1 MAEEADKA
9 ADSAEKAYAAASVEA
24 EQAAMPEVSAKA
36 KMARKEADKRPEA
49 GAAAKSAAQPEK
61 KTSRRKVSSRP
72 APKHKNAPVEP
83 VRPAPPT
90 IVQLKEKIMASS
102 KSTDFTKSLSD
113 VMSDMQSRAQT
124 AYEKSSEITGEMSE
138 FAKGNVEAMVE
149 AGKLLAAG
157 MQNMGKTYVEDAK
170 SAYETVTGDLK
181 EVAAIKSPSE
191 LFQLQGKLARR
202 NFDAMVAFS
211 SKQTET
217 MMKLANESFAPI
229 SSRMSVA
236 AEKIS
241 KAA

>member
-1 MAEEADKA
+1 MAEAADKA
-9 ADSAEKAYAAASVEA
+9 TDSAEKAYADASAEAKPTPSAA
-24 EQAAMPEVSAKA
+24 VSAKA
-36 KMARKEADKRPEA
+36 KVAEEEAKPKPV
-49 GAAAKSAAQPEK
+49 AK
-61 KTSRRKVSSRP
+61 P
-72 APKHKNAPVEP
+72 APKPKKKKTKISSKVSAK
-83 VRPAPPT
+83 PAPKPKKAAPPPVQPAQPSIT
-90 IVQLKEKIMASS
+90 QLKEKIMASS

-124 AYEKSSEITGEMSE
+124 AYEKSSEMTGEMSE

-157 MQNMGKTYVEDAK
+157 MQDMGKTYVEDAK

>member
-1 MAEEADKA
+1 MAEAADKA
-9 ADSAEKAYAAASVEA
+9 TDTAEKAYAEASAKAKPTPPTV
-24 EQAAMPEVSAKA
+24 VSAKA
-36 KMARKEADKRPEA
+36 KVAEEEAKPKPI
-49 GAAAKSAAQPEK
+49 AK
-61 KTSRRKVSSRP
+61 P
-72 APKHKNAPVEP
+72 APKPKKKTNINSKVSAKPAPKPKKAAPVP
-83 VRPAPPT
+83 ARPAQPT
-90 IVQLKEKIMASS
+90 ITQLKEKIMASS

>member
-1 MAEEADKA
+1 MAEAADKGT
-9 ADSAEKAYAAASVEA
+9 DSAEKAYAEASAQAKPAAPA
-24 EQAAMPEVSAKA
+24 QASAKDKVAAQEAMPKPVVKPAPKSKKTKKTTSSSKVSAK
-36 KMARKEADKRPEA
+36 
-49 GAAAKSAAQPEK
+49 
-61 KTSRRKVSSRP
+61 P
-72 APKHKNAPVEP
+72 APKPKKALTPQ
-83 VRPAPPT
+83 APPAQPT
-90 IVQLKEKIMASS
+90 ITQLKEKIMASS
-102 KSTDFTKSLSD
+102 KNTDFTKTLSD
-113 VMSDMQSRAQT
+113 MMSDMQSRAQT
-124 AYEKSSEITGEMSE
+124 AYEKSSEITGEMSD

-181 EVAAIKSPSE
+181 EVTAVKSPSE

-211 SKQTET
+211 SKQTES
-217 MMKLANESFAPI
+217 MLKLANDSFAPI

>member
-1 MAEEADKA
+1 MAEAADKGT
-9 ADSAEKAYAAASVEA
+9 DSAEKAYAEASAQAKPAAPAQASAKDQVAA
-24 EQAAMPEVSAKA
+24 EEAMPKPVVKPAPKSKKTKKTTSSSKVSAK
-36 KMARKEADKRPEA
+36 
-49 GAAAKSAAQPEK
+49 
-61 KTSRRKVSSRP
+61 P
-72 APKHKNAPVEP
+72 APKPKKALTPQ
-83 VRPAPPT
+83 APPAQPT
-90 IVQLKEKIMASS
+90 ITQLKEKIMASS
-102 KSTDFTKSLSD
+102 KNTDFTKTLSD
-113 VMSDMQSRAQT
+113 MMSDMQSRAQT
-124 AYEKSSEITGEMSE
+124 AYEKSSEITGEMSD

-170 SAYETVTGDLK
+170 SAYEAVTGDLK
-181 EVAAIKSPSE
+181 EVAAVKSPSE

-211 SKQTET
+211 SKQTES
-217 MMKLANESFAPI
+217 MLKLANDSFAPI

>member
-1 MAEEADKA
+1 MAEAADKGT
-9 ADSAEKAYAAASVEA
+9 DSAEKAYAEASAQAKPAAPA
-24 EQAAMPEVSAKA
+24 QASAKDKVAAQEAMPKPVVKPAPKSKKTKKTTSSSKVSAK
-36 KMARKEADKRPEA
+36 
-49 GAAAKSAAQPEK
+49 
-61 KTSRRKVSSRP
+61 P
-72 APKHKNAPVEP
+72 APKPKKALTPQ
-83 VRPAPPT
+83 APPAQPT
-90 IVQLKEKIMASS
+90 ITQLKEKIMASS
-102 KSTDFTKSLSD
+102 KNTDFTKTLSD
-113 VMSDMQSRAQT
+113 MMSDMQSRAQT
-124 AYEKSSEITGEMSE
+124 AYEKSSEITGEMSD

-181 EVAAIKSPSE
+181 EVTAVKSPSE

-211 SKQTET
+211 SKQTES
-217 MMKLANESFAPI
+217 MLKLANESFAPI

>member
-1 MAEEADKA
+1 MAEAADKGT
-9 ADSAEKAYAAASVEA
+9 DSAEKAYAEASAQAKPAAPA
-24 EQAAMPEVSAKA
+24 QASAKDKVAAQEAMPKPVVKPAPKSKKTKKTTSSSKVSAK
-36 KMARKEADKRPEA
+36 
-49 GAAAKSAAQPEK
+49 
-61 KTSRRKVSSRP
+61 P
-72 APKHKNAPVEP
+72 APKPKKALTPQ
-83 VRPAPPT
+83 APPAQPT
-90 IVQLKEKIMASS
+90 ITQLKEKIMASS
-102 KSTDFTKSLSD
+102 KNTDFTKTLSD
-113 VMSDMQSRAQT
+113 MMSDMQSRAQT
-124 AYEKSSEITGEMSE
+124 AYEKSSEITGEMSD

-181 EVAAIKSPSE
+181 EVAAVKSPSE

-211 SKQTET
+211 SKQTES
-217 MMKLANESFAPI
+217 MLKLANDSFAPI

>member
-1 MAEEADKA
+1 
-9 ADSAEKAYAAASVEA
+9 
-24 EQAAMPEVSAKA
+24 
-36 KMARKEADKRPEA
+36 
-49 GAAAKSAAQPEK
+49 
-61 KTSRRKVSSRP
+61 
-72 APKHKNAPVEP
+72 
-83 VRPAPPT
+83 
-90 IVQLKEKIMASS
+90 MASS
-102 KSTDFTKSLSD
+102 KSTDFTKTLSD
-113 VMSDMQSRAQT
+113 MMSDMQSRAQT
-124 AYEKSSEITGEMSE
+124 AYEKSSEITGEMSD

-149 AGKLLAAG
+149 AAKLLAAG

-181 EVAAIKSPSE
+181 EVAAVKSPSE

-211 SKQTET
+211 SKQTES
-217 MMKLANESFAPI
+217 MLKLANESFVPI

>member
-1 MAEEADKA
+1 MAEAADKGT
-9 ADSAEKAYAAASVEA
+9 DSAEKAYAEASAQAKPAAPAQASAKDQVAA
-24 EQAAMPEVSAKA
+24 EEAMPKPVVKPAPKSKKTKKTTSSSKVSAK
-36 KMARKEADKRPEA
+36 
-49 GAAAKSAAQPEK
+49 
-61 KTSRRKVSSRP
+61 P
-72 APKHKNAPVEP
+72 APKPKKALTPQ
-83 VRPAPPT
+83 APPAQPT
-90 IVQLKEKIMASS
+90 ITQLKEKIMASS
-102 KSTDFTKSLSD
+102 KNTDFTKTLSD
-113 VMSDMQSRAQT
+113 MMSDMQSRAQT
-124 AYEKSSEITGEMSE
+124 AYEKSSEITGEMSD

-181 EVAAIKSPSE
+181 EVAAVKSPSE

-211 SKQTET
+211 SKQTES
-217 MMKLANESFAPI
+217 MLKLANDSFAPI

>member
-1 MAEEADKA
+1 MAEAADKA
-9 ADSAEKAYAAASVEA
+9 TDSAEKAYAEASAEAKPTPSAA
-24 EQAAMPEVSAKA
+24 VSAKA
-36 KMARKEADKRPEA
+36 KVAEEEAKPKPV
-49 GAAAKSAAQPEK
+49 AK
-61 KTSRRKVSSRP
+61 P
-72 APKHKNAPVEP
+72 APKPKKKKTKISSKVSAKPAPKPKKAAPAP
-83 VRPAPPT
+83 VRPAQPSIT
-90 IVQLKEKIMASS
+90 QLKEKIMASS
-102 KSTDFTKSLSD
+102 KNTDFTKSLSD
-113 VMSDMQSRAQT
+113 IMSDMQSRAQT

-157 MQNMGKTYVEDAK
+157 MQTMGKTYVEDAK

-191 LFQLQGKLARR
+191 LFQLQSKLARR

>member
-1 MAEEADKA
+1 MAEAADKGT
-9 ADSAEKAYAAASVEA
+9 DSAEKAYAEASAQAKPAAPTQASAKDQVAAEEA
-24 EQAAMPEVSAKA
+24 KPKPVAKPAPKSKKTKKTTSSSKVSAK
-36 KMARKEADKRPEA
+36 
-49 GAAAKSAAQPEK
+49 
-61 KTSRRKVSSRP
+61 P
-72 APKHKNAPVEP
+72 APKPKKALTPQ
-83 VRPAPPT
+83 APPAQPT
-90 IVQLKEKIMASS
+90 ITQLKEKIMASS
-102 KSTDFTKSLSD
+102 KSTDFTKTLSD
-113 VMSDMQSRAQT
+113 MMSDMQSRAQT
-124 AYEKSSEITGEMSE
+124 AYEKSSEITGEMSD

-181 EVAAIKSPSE
+181 EVAAVKSPSE

-211 SKQTET
+211 SKQTES
-217 MMKLANESFAPI
+217 MLKLANESFAPI

>member
-102 KSTDFTKSLSD
+102 KSTDFTKTLSD
-113 VMSDMQSRAQT
+113 IMSDMQSRAQT
-124 AYEKSSEITGEMSE
+124 AYEKSSEITGEVSE
-138 FAKGNVEAMVE
+138 FAKGNVEAVVE
-149 AGKLLAAG
+149 AGKLFASG
-157 MQNMGKTYVEDAK
+157 MQDLSKTYVEDAK
-170 SAYETVTGDLK
+170 AAYETATADIKDIAG
-181 EVAAIKSPSE
+181 IKSPSE
-191 LFQLQGKLARR
+191 LFQLQSKLTRR
-202 NFDAMVAFS
+202 NFDAMMAFG

-217 MMKLANESFAPI
+217 MLKLANESFAPI

>member
-1 MAEEADKA
+1 MAEAADKGT
-9 ADSAEKAYAAASVEA
+9 DSAEKAYAEASAQAKPAAPAQASAKDQVAA
-24 EQAAMPEVSAKA
+24 EEAMPKPVVKPAPKSKKTKKTTSSSKVSAK
-36 KMARKEADKRPEA
+36 
-49 GAAAKSAAQPEK
+49 
-61 KTSRRKVSSRP
+61 P
-72 APKHKNAPVEP
+72 APKPKKALTPQ
-83 VRPAPPT
+83 APPAQPT
-90 IVQLKEKIMASS
+90 ITQLKEKIMASS
-102 KSTDFTKSLSD
+102 KNTDFTKTLSD
-113 VMSDMQSRAQT
+113 MMSDMQSRAQT
-124 AYEKSSEITGEMSE
+124 AYEKSSEITGEMSD

-181 EVAAIKSPSE
+181 EVAAVKSPSE

-211 SKQTET
+211 SKQTES
-217 MMKLANESFAPI
+217 MLKLANESFAPI

>member
-1 MAEEADKA
+1 MAEAADKGT
-9 ADSAEKAYAAASVEA
+9 DSAEKAYAEASAQAKPAAPA
-24 EQAAMPEVSAKA
+24 QASAKDKVAAQEAMPKPVVKPAPKSKKTKKTTSSSKVSAK
-36 KMARKEADKRPEA
+36 
-49 GAAAKSAAQPEK
+49 
-61 KTSRRKVSSRP
+61 P
-72 APKHKNAPVEP
+72 APKPKKALTPQ
-83 VRPAPPT
+83 APPAQPT
-90 IVQLKEKIMASS
+90 ITQLKEKIMASS
-102 KSTDFTKSLSD
+102 KNTDFTKTLSD
-113 VMSDMQSRAQT
+113 MMSDMQSRAQT
-124 AYEKSSEITGEMSE
+124 AYEKSSEITGEMSD

-181 EVAAIKSPSE
+181 EVAAVKSPSE

-211 SKQTET
+211 SKQTES
-217 MMKLANESFAPI
+217 MLKLANESFAPI

>member
-1 MAEEADKA
+1 MAEAADKGT
-9 ADSAEKAYAAASVEA
+9 DSAEKAYAEASAQAKPAAPAQASAKDQVAA
-24 EQAAMPEVSAKA
+24 EEAMPKPVVKPAPKSKKTKKTTSSSKVSAK
-36 KMARKEADKRPEA
+36 
-49 GAAAKSAAQPEK
+49 
-61 KTSRRKVSSRP
+61 P
-72 APKHKNAPVEP
+72 APKPKKALTPQ
-83 VRPAPPT
+83 APPAQPT
-90 IVQLKEKIMASS
+90 ITQLKEKIMASS
-102 KSTDFTKSLSD
+102 KNTDFTKTLSD
-113 VMSDMQSRAQT
+113 MMSDMQSRAQT
-124 AYEKSSEITGEMSE
+124 AYEKSSEITGEMSD

-181 EVAAIKSPSE
+181 EVTAVKSPSE

-211 SKQTET
+211 SKQTES
-217 MMKLANESFAPI
+217 MLKLANDSFAPI